1 MTNENV
7 ENAEIRGDLGLDSRE
22 SSVDSQDLRIDSKA
36 DSPESTPKLSEF
48 LARESIPQN
57 DKGQFM
63 PDNRQL
69 KMLVNC
75 VDDSTGKLINL
86 AKIDTSE
93 VTSMK
98 RLFANS
104 KRTKDEFSGIE
115 KWNVSKVTTFAD
127 MFESAEHFNSNIS
140 EWNVSK
146 ATNFTEMFWNAKSFN
161 QPIGAHWDTSSAT
174 NMICMFCQAK
184 SFDNGGQEF
193 GEKWKMD
200 NVRWTW
206 RMFWGAEKFNQPLN
220 HWKVDKVENM
230 QKMFMGAKAFN
241 QPLDKWNVANVVDMN
256 QIFNNA
262 ESFNQDLS
270 AWGDKL
276 GKVKTMFRAFA
287 NTKSLNQTFA
297 WKINENCDI
306 TNITK
311 GSPLQLEITQISDSG
326 AESEKEILQDS
337 NQNAIDSVKQ
347 AYQLASAIK
356 EFRIYQIVKN
366 DKNLIDKDYKNA
378 LDSFANPQEWQKCD
392 RKELYSWLPKNIRQ
406 SFEIYLSK
414 KQGDKYCKADESKW
428 DFICYK
434 VFDYIFVIEVGD
446 KENILN
452 ISQNALKKHDKRT
465 LIIKQEPFD
474 DDDEDYDFGERKIH
488 YQSNSLHIS
497 LEDSNEMYIYNG
509 NTNKD
514 TQNSNRILNII
525 GALILAKAYESK
537 MYDFNKMA
545 RSTKGANLMQCHKEI
560 CAFDLK
566 YYQDTPVLV
575 YNSALVEF
583 WEALSKRYK
592 INDKHKELQET
603 ITRIAQLVSDE
614 IRERENERKEKE
626 KREQDERR
634 EMENKARQKEN
645 EKREELSLRLNK
657 IMAFVAVVTLIGI
670 ILDIISFFYKGN

>member
-1 MTNENV
+1 M
-7 ENAEIRGDLGLDSRE
+7 E
-22 SSVDSQDLRIDSKA
+22 SQN
-36 DSPESTPKLSEF
+36 PKLQN
-48 LARESIPQN
+48 LLKTIDRN
-57 DKGQFM
+57 DKGQLM
-63 PDNRQL
+63 PNNQQL
-69 KMLVNC
+69 KELVRYDE
-75 VDDSTGKLINL
+75 VKLGG
-86 AKIDTSE
+86 IDTSK
-93 VTSMK
+93 VTSF
-98 RLFANS
+98 RELFKNS
-104 KRTKDEFSGIE
+104 SRIDFSGISSWDTSNVSTFMSCFE
-115 KWNVSKVTTFAD
+115 GAESFNENINSWNVS
-127 MFESAEHFNSNIS
+127 NG
-140 EWNVSK
+140 
-146 ATNFTEMFWNAKSFN
+146 TNFMQMFYGAKSFN
-161 QPIGAHWDTSSAT
+161 QPLDKWDTAKAT
-174 NMICMFCQAK
+174 NMI
-184 SFDNGGQEF
+184 
-193 GEKWKMD
+193 
-200 NVRWTW
+200 
-206 RMFWGAEKFNQPLN
+206 RMFLMAAEFNQPIQSWDMSNVIWAWEMFAGAENFNEPLN
-220 HWKVDKVENM
+220 DWDMSSVQKI
-230 QKMFMGAKAFN
+230 QKMFLRAKAFN
-241 QPLDKWNVANVVDMN
+241 QPLGKWNISNVVDM
-256 QIFNNA
+256 QGLFSGA

-270 AWGDKL
+270 AWGTRL
-276 GKVKTMFRAFA
+276 GKVKSMARMFAD
-287 NTKSLNQTFA
+287 TKSLD
-297 WKINENCDI
+297 INFLQDWQIPADCYTD
-306 TNITK
+306 NIIK
-311 GSPLQLEITQISDSG
+311 GSKLQLKLTKISDG
-326 AESEKEILQDS
+326 KEQQKEILQDS
-337 NQNAIDSVKQ
+337 SQNAIDSVKQ

-378 LDSFANPQEWQKCD
+378 LDSFVNPQEWQKCD
-392 RKELYSWLPKNIRQ
+392 NKELSKWLPKNIRQ

-583 WEALSKRYK
+583 WEELSKRYK

-614 IRERENERKEKE
+614 IRERENKT
-626 KREQDERR
+626 REA
-634 EMENKARQKEN
+634 ENKRFTWAMFIIGV
-645 EKREELSLRLNK
+645 LSALGAIL
-657 IMAFVAVVTLIGI
+657 AAVPVIQSMI
-670 ILDIISFFYKGN
+670 

>member
-1 MTNENV
+1 MTNENN
-7 ENAEIRGDLGLDSRE
+7 ENAKIRSDLSVDSRE
-22 SSVDSQDLRIDSKA
+22 SGVDSSVDSKA
-36 DSPESTPKLSEF
+36 DSPESIPKLSLSEF
-48 LARESIPQN
+48 LAREFIPQN
-57 DKGQFM
+57 NKGQFM
-63 PDNRQL
+63 PDKKQL

-75 VDDSTGKLINL
+75 VDDDTGKLISL
-86 AKIDTSE
+86 KRIDTGK
-93 VTSMK
+93 VTNMK
-98 RLFANS
+98 ALFYKSARS
-104 KRTKDEFSGIE
+104 DFDGIE
-115 KWNVSKVTTFAD
+115 DWNVSNVVGFELCFAQCKTFNAKIEQWGD
-127 MFESAEHFNSNIS
+127 KIKNARTFEA
-140 EWNVSK
+140 
-146 ATNFTEMFWNAKSFN
+146 MFWGAESFDR
-161 QPIGAHWDTSSAT
+161 PIGAHWDTSSAT
-174 NMICMFCQAK
+174 NMIRMFSQAK
-184 SFDNGGQEF
+184 SFNNGGEPF

-200 NVRWTW
+200 KVGWTW
-206 RMFWGAEKFNQPLN
+206 EMFWNAERFNQPIN
-220 HWKVDKVENM
+220 HWIMSSVTKCFT
-230 QKMFMGAKAFN
+230 MFMGAKAFN
-241 QPLDKWNVANVVDMN
+241 QPLDKWDLSNAVNLGSM
-256 QIFNNA
+256 FNKA

-270 AWGDKL
+270 SWGTRL
-276 GKVKTMFRAFA
+276 GKAQNMKRMFAD
-287 NTKSLNQTFA
+287 TKSLNRTFA

-311 GSPLQLEITQISDSG
+311 GSALKLDITRIGDDSQQ
-326 AESEKEILQDS
+326 KEILQDS
-337 NQNAIDSVKQ
+337 SQNALDSAKQ
-347 AYQLASAIK
+347 AYQLASDIK

-366 DKNLIDKDYKNA
+366 DKNLNDEVYKNT
-378 LDSFANPQEWQKCD
+378 LDSFVNLQEWQKCA

-406 SFEIYLSK
+406 SFEIYLSQ
-414 KQGDKYCKADESKW
+414 KQGDKNCKADESKW

-465 LIIKQEPFD
+465 LIIKQEAFD

-583 WEALSKRYK
+583 WEKLSKRYK

-603 ITRIAQLVSDE
+603 IARIAQLVSDE
-614 IRERENERKEKE
+614 IRERENESRNSLNTKI
-626 KREQDERR
+626 
-634 EMENKARQKEN
+634 AIATAIIGL
-645 EKREELSLRLNK
+645 LSLLG
-657 IMAFVAVVTLIGI
+657 VI
-670 ILDIISFFYKGN
+670 IPLVK

>member
-1 MTNENV
+1 M
-7 ENAEIRGDLGLDSRE
+7 E
-22 SSVDSQDLRIDSKA
+22 SQN
-36 DSPESTPKLSEF
+36 PKLQK
-48 LARESIPQN
+48 LLKTIDRN
-57 DKGQFM
+57 DKGQFV
-63 PDNRQL
+63 PNNQQI
-69 KMLVNC
+69 KELVRYDE
-75 VDDSTGKLINL
+75 VKLGG
-86 AKIDTSE
+86 IDTSK
-93 VTSMK
+93 VTSF
-98 RLFANS
+98 RELFKS
-104 KRTKDEFSGIE
+104 SSRVDFSGISSWDTSRVTTFMSCFE
-115 KWNVSKVTTFAD
+115 GAESFNENINDWNVSNATNFMQ
-127 MFESAEHFNSNIS
+127 MFYGAKFFNQPLDK
-140 EWNVSK
+140 WDTAK
-146 ATNFTEMFWNAKSFN
+146 ATNTIRMFLMAVEFN
-161 QPIGAHWDTSSAT
+161 QPIQSW
-174 NMICMFCQAK
+174 NMSNVIWAWEMFA
-184 SFDNGGQEF
+184 
-193 GEKWKMD
+193 
-200 NVRWTW
+200 
-206 RMFWGAEKFNQPLN
+206 GAEKFNQPLN
-220 HWKVDKVENM
+220 DWDMSSVQKI
-230 QKMFMGAKAFN
+230 QKMFLRAKDFN
-241 QPLDKWNVANVVDMN
+241 QPLDKWNISNVVDM
-256 QIFNNA
+256 QGVFSGA

-270 AWGDKL
+270 EWGTKL
-276 GKVKTMFRAFA
+276 GKVKSMARMFAD
-287 NTKSLNQTFA
+287 TKSLD
-297 WKINENCDI
+297 INFLQDWQIPADCYTD
-306 TNITK
+306 NIIK
-311 GSPLQLEITQISDSG
+311 GSKLQLEITQISDSG
-326 AESEKEILQDS
+326 AEIEKETLQDS
-337 NQNAIDSVKQ
+337 SQNAIDSVKQ
-347 AYQLASAIK
+347 AYQLASDIK

-378 LDSFANPQEWQKCD
+378 LDSFVNPQEWQKCD

-414 KQGDKYCKADESKW
+414 KQGDRYCKADESKW

-465 LIIKQEPFD
+465 LTIKQEPFD

-566 YYQDTPVLV
+566 FYQDTPVLV

-583 WEALSKRYK
+583 WEKLSKRYK

-614 IRERENERKEKE
+614 IRERENKT
-626 KREQDERR
+626 REA
-634 EMENKARQKEN
+634 ENKRFTWAMFIIGV
-645 EKREELSLRLNK
+645 LSALGAIL
-657 IMAFVAVVTLIGI
+657 AAVPVIQSMI
-670 ILDIISFFYKGN
+670 